1 MEHRHSIA
9 MLPRTSKLS
18 SPRMLE
24 EEQFYSSSELAFEAD
39 SDSDERDDEQ
49 PPTSKQSLYDSTRD
63 DNTSPGLSGSHRRL
77 NRSTGSSSSKI
88 SQQLRSPPRL
98 LYVVIVLAVV
108 LIYCIWRNPKLTHQ
122 LPRNS
127 LFSHEQHPVL
137 APFDDSDVEVVHYEQ
152 PRIIPTPADPTLAS
166 KNREADEEAV
176 QEMMNNYVWQLKPV
190 HESLSNMLKTL
201 SKEDLRVRQWLIET
215 RPVSMAGTPI
225 GLARSS
231 SSPRI
236 REGPAM
242 AKIGSGPGKFGA
254 GARDKYDELV
264 REYETGRPST
274 GCPSMPWAKNY
285 TALHNAILQGKKP
298 VKVFQATCPAT
309 ASCGGIAD
317 RSLGLFT
324 SFLYAILTDRAF
336 FIEWDNWPFE
346 LLADAVHI
354 DWSQPVDMETGLTRH
369 PKMGVTKSR
378 ILLPMID
385 LPDDYVD
392 AFLLGR
398 IWAHMRDH
406 PFWIRFWTNRGAV
419 FRSFN
424 YGGVS
429 DVLKEKGLVRSTAY
443 ACLSEYLFRPKAN
456 ALRFMVQ
463 YTSLFALPSVF
474 SVALQIRTGDQSME
488 FSKNDHSDAAAHRA
502 FFECAEKVAA
512 RLARPDQKIVYY
524 LVSDSEALKRNALH
538 QYPDRV
544 ILSGLSAAHPEIA
557 AEDLDPVEEKKRIL
571 DGASEA
577 LIEGWLL
584 GKTDFQILSVDSG
597 FGKIPVWSSGKEGR
611 TIQMPKT
618 ETGIDCSSPDAI
630 ASFDKMAASWS
641 VQLISSGNLKAT
653 ICALKLT
660 Q

>member
-9 MLPRTSKLS
+9 MLPRTIKFS

-24 EEQFYSSSELAFEAD
+24 EEQFYSSSELAFGAD
-39 SDSDERDDEQ
+39 SDGDERDDER
-49 PPTSKQSLYDSTRD
+49 PPTSKLSVYDSTHDHETTPSLGDSLRR
-63 DNTSPGLSGSHRRL
+63 SH
-77 NRSTGSSSSKI
+77 RSTGNGMSMSTSTSYKI

-98 LYVVIVLAVV
+98 LYVVVVLTVL

-127 LFSHEQHPVL
+127 LFGHEQHPVL
-137 APFDDSDVEVVHYEQ
+137 APLDDSDLEVAHYE
-152 PRIIPTPADPTLAS
+152 PPPPVPAAES
-166 KNREADEEAV
+166 IQAGKNREAAEEAV
-176 QEMMNNYVWQLKPV
+176 QTMMNSYVWQLKPV

-215 RPVSMAGTPI
+215 RPVSMAGTPV
-225 GLARSS
+225 GLASSS

-242 AKIGSGPGKFGA
+242 ARIGSGPGKYIA
-254 GARDKYDELV
+254 GARDKYDDLV

-274 GCPSMPWAKNY
+274 GCPSMPWARNY
-285 TALHNAILQGKKP
+285 TILHNAILQGKKP

-354 DWSQPVDMETGLTRH
+354 DWSQPTDMQTGLARH

-392 AFLLGR
+392 AFLIMR
-398 IWAHMRDH
+398 IWSHMRDH

-429 DVLKEKGLVRSTAY
+429 DVLKEKGLVRSSAY

-488 FSKNDHSDAAAHRA
+488 FAKNDHSDAASHRA
-502 FFECAEKVAA
+502 FFECAEKVSA

-524 LVSDSEALKRNALH
+524 LVSDSEALKRAALN
-538 QYPDRV
+538 QYGDRV

-557 AEDLDPVEEKKRIL
+557 AEDLNPVEEKKRVL

-584 GKTDFQILSVDSG
+584 GKTDFQILSTDSG
-597 FGKIPVWSSGKEGR
+597 FGKIPVWSAGKEGR

-630 ASFDKMAASWS
+630 ASFDKMAASW
-641 VQLISSGNLKAT
+641 
-653 ICALKLT
+653 
-660 Q
+660 